1 MALYKCV
8 YYYYYQKR
16 KTYAMNKKHKAFLH
30 HEVTRTSVQRFVHDT
45 HVQGA
50 QTGFQFFLALSVLQ
64 RL

>member
-1 MALYKCV
+1 
-8 YYYYYQKR
+8 
-16 KTYAMNKKHKAFLH
+16 MNKKHKAFLH